1 MKTYITSD
9 LHIGHANIIKFCP
22 KTRPYR
28 DVNEMDNSMRND
40 WNATIQPED
49 MVYILGDVAF
59 NNGARAAQY
68 VQSLNG
74 RKILI
79 EGNHDHKNLRDTAF
93 RACFEQVHK
102 YHELR
107 YNGEIIVMFH
117 YPIHL
122 AWNRAHYGSI
132 HFHGHC
138 HGSKTGLEEYRARDV
153 GFDATGKIA
162 VELEHMIA
170 DAITGKIAGHH

>member
-40 WNATIQPED
+40 WNTLIQPED

-79 EGNHDHKNLRDTAF
+79 EGNHDYKNLRDTAF

-107 YNGEIIVMFH
+107 YNGEIIVMFT
-117 YPIHL
+117 IRSQNGIV
-122 AWNRAHYGSI
+122 AIMAA
-132 HFHGHC
+132 F
-138 HGSKTGLEEYRARDV
+138 T
-153 GFDATGKIA
+153 FTATATVA
-162 VELEHMIA
+162 VLKFIS
-170 DAITGKIAGHH
+170 GVP

>member
-28 DVNEMDNSMRND
+28 NVQEMDNSMRND
-40 WNATIQPED
+40 WNTLIQPED
-49 MVYILGDVAF
+49 LVYILGDVAF

-79 EGNHDHKNLRDTAF
+79 EGNHDYKNLRDTAF

-117 YPIHL
+117 YPI
-122 AWNRAHYGSI
+122 AEWNRCHHGSI

-138 HGSKTGLEEYRARDV
+138 HGSSLEIHQWRAMDAGVDSTGR
-153 GFDATGKIA
+153 IA
-162 VELEHMIA
+162 VTMDEL
-170 DAITGKIAGHH
+170 ITEALKKPSRGHH